1 MNKNSVTE
9 ADLVK
14 KIQELKKIRPR
25 KDWVVLTKSQI
36 LGEEPKILFFPFF
49 KPALATI
56 TALGILFGIFSLAQ
70 NSLPGDI
77 LYPIKKITEKSQAV
91 FVSEEE
97 LPKYNLEIANKRLE
111 ELNEIAQ
118 TNQVKKLAPAIS
130 EFQASVSEAAKN
142 LVKLKKVD
150 KKIVEEAVKIG
161 KNTKNTEEI
170 LATKIFPEETEES
183 LNDFY
188 KTYAQMLIK
197 DLEESTLAEEQK
209 LLLEEAKEDFETSNY
224 SQALEKILILS
235 YQ

>member
-1 MNKNSVTE
+1 MTE

-118 TNQVKKLAPAIS
+118 TNQVKKLAPAIN
-130 EFQASVSEAAKN
+130 EVQASVSEAAKN

-209 LLLEEAKEDFETSNY
+209 LLLEEAKEDFETGNY

>member
-1 MNKNSVTE
+1 MTE

-209 LLLEEAKEDFETSNY
+209 LLLEEAKEDFETGNY

>member
-1 MNKNSVTE
+1 MTE

-25 KDWVVLTKSQI
+25 KDWAVLTKSQI

-49 KPALATI
+49 KPALATV
-56 TALGILFGIFSLAQ
+56 TTLGILFGIFSLAQ

-77 LYPIKKITEKSQAV
+77 LYQIKKIAEKSQAV

-111 ELNEIAQ
+111 ELTKIAQ
-118 TNQVKKLAPAIS
+118 TNQVQKMAPAIE
-130 EFQASVSEAAKN
+130 EFQANVSETAKN
-142 LVKLKKVD
+142 LVKVKKVD
-150 KKIVEEAVKIG
+150 EEIVE
-161 KNTKNTEEI
+161 NTKKLEENKEKVEKV
-170 LATKIFPEETEES
+170 LATKIETKEYDQALAQLVES
-183 LNDFY
+183 
-188 KTYAQMLIK
+188 QIK
-197 DLEESTLAEEQK
+197 DLEGRTLTEVQQE
-209 LLLEEAKEDFETSNY
+209 LLEEAKEDFEAGNY